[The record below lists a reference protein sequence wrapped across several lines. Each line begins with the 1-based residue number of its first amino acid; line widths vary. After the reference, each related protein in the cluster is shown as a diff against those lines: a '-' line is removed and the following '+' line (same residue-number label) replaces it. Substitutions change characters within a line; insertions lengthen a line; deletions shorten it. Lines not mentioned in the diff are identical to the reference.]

1 MNGMARSFFV
11 SAMVVTLG
19 LSGCNFPVAR
29 PTPTGLPSD
38 TPVTIVTKVSPAE
51 TKTAKPPTPAGK
63 PADTEVPTIAPIDT
77 PASPVASANDMDV
90 ACRFGP
96 GDEFSIEGAVRVG
109 EQVDVLAQNKSGDWL
124 QIENPRRAGKLC
136 WIPLAQV
143 VLTGELALA
152 PKLPKPLSIV
162 TAVDVVMD
170 PLTMS
175 ISPCVFPVTFDVE
188 FSITTTGPTTVTF
201 YRFLDNGSQ
210 APPESVVFSSAQTQV
225 FQDYYRASSAGEGWF
240 GVHVT
245 SPNDMQGVGYG
256 TVVCP

>member
-1 MNGMARSFFV
+1 MNRLARSFFISAIVV
-11 SAMVVTLG
+11 SLG
-19 LSGCNFPVAR
+19 LYGCNLPAAR
-29 PTPTGLPSD
+29 PTPTPLPSD
-38 TPVTIVTKVSPAE
+38 TPASILTKVSPAE
-51 TKTAKPPTPAGK
+51 TRTVKPSPPTVK
-63 PADTEVPTIAPIDT
+63 PADTEVPTAPPTDT

-90 ACRFGP
+90 VCRFGP
-96 GDEFSIEGAVRVG
+96 GEEFSIEGAVRVG
-109 EQVDVLAQNKSGDWL
+109 EQVDILAQNQSGDWL

-136 WIPLAQV
+136 WIPLVQII
-143 VLTGELALA
+143 LTGELALA
-152 PKLPKPLSIV
+152 PKLPQPLSIV
-162 TAVDVVMD
+162 TAVNVAMD
-170 PLTMS
+170 PLTLN

-201 YRFLDNGSQ
+201 YRYLDNGNQ
-210 APPESVVFSSAQTQV
+210 APPENAVFTSAQTQV